1 MNKTNKL
8 SQTYRR
14 MFPTV
19 RVSFSGPL
27 RGQPSDRYAVLLDIV
42 AVDSR
47 RYRYAYHRSS
57 WLVAGKADPPPPA
70 RLYSHPDTP
79 LGADALRK
87 QVISFE
93 KVKLTNNEMD
103 KNGQVSCFFP
113 FPSDEDLQSSQ
124 HTFDKTLAYLDT
136 FIDVHFCFN
145 SSNEGRR
152 HRQCVYPVCWNNFSS
167 FLTSRQRIIC

>member
-1 MNKTNKL
+1 
-8 SQTYRR
+8 

-27 RGQPSDRYAVLLDIV
+27 RGQPSDRYSVLLDIV
-42 AVDSR
+42 SVDSR

-79 LGADALRK
+79 VGADALRK

-103 KNGQVSCFFP
+103 KNGQVNSFLFP
-113 FPSDEDLQSSQ
+113 KILRFDSLVHVFLAVKNLICNLQN
-124 HTFDKTLAYLDT
+124 TFYLSLAYLDM
-136 FIDVHFCFN
+136 FIIEKKVQNLFPF
-145 SSNEGRR
+145 
-152 HRQCVYPVCWNNFSS
+152 
-167 FLTSRQRIIC
+167 